1 MQIEEQEGAAERP
14 TKRKK
19 LLRGAA
25 PTHSMSDTPQRVTM
39 SPQKRPLKRK
49 FDEFVAQMAEF
60 GDNNSLSSTRRDAA
74 RVRNVLGKFDSTPQ
88 GQLSILTE
96 VMASLERAEK
106 KEEKKAPSNKN
117 VGRDIFDSGIMQGIG
132 VAIEKIKML
141 GKGGRPSDGARE
153 IRVMFVMFIALHL
166 LVTGGYQAGTQ
177 LNEKKVLVMSH
188 APPRTT
194 DIARCSVRRLRG
206 RSHSLKGGREGS
218 SSTTTSCTTLWGRH
232 PGRTRITTID
242 PTRCTKDT

>member
-74 RVRNVLGKFDSTPQ
+74 RLMNVVEKFDSTPQ
-88 GQLSILTE
+88 GQLSIITE
-96 VMASLERAEK
+96 MRASLERAEK
-106 KEEKKAPSNKN
+106 E
-117 VGRDIFDSGIMQGIG
+117 FDRFNAWKS
-132 VAIEKIKML
+132 
-141 GKGGRPSDGARE
+141 PP
-153 IRVMFVMFIALHL
+153 IR
-166 LVTGGYQAGTQ
+166 
-177 LNEKKVLVMSH
+177 
-188 APPRTT
+188 
-194 DIARCSVRRLRG
+194 CRLRSRKVQLKDRPRG
-206 RSHSLKGGREGS
+206 RRSIE
-218 SSTTTSCTTLWGRH
+218 
-232 PGRTRITTID
+232 TRL
-242 PTRCTKDT
+242 PHVA